1 MFFLQSH
8 GRKFERLRN
17 FESQLHLPRIF
28 ESQVRNWFG
37 GVKGFP
43 KVDQLA
49 SIAAHGAPVHV
60 NGFGATDTAAALAYE
75 THRSVSPYTGD
86 IINKIHEDLRF
97 GRAFVFPFRLVNEI
111 LGLRLSPLAVV
122 ESTSAT
128 HIIHDLT
135 FATSP
140 SCHGVNAETVATA
153 PHVNRIMCCKMLY
166 GVFCFCG
173 ENAVS
178 VRIVLSEMDVEDAFR
193 HVAVEW
199 ERPGRL
205 DTYSAT

>member
-1 MFFLQSH
+1 M
-8 GRKFERLRN
+8 
-17 FESQLHLPRIF
+17 
-28 ESQVRNWFG
+28 
-37 GVKGFP
+37 
-43 KVDQLA
+43 
-49 SIAAHGAPVHV
+49 HV
-60 NGFGATDTAAALAYE
+60 NGFGDTDITAALAYE
-75 THRSVSPYTGD
+75 NHSSVTPYTRD
-86 IINKIHEDLRF
+86 IVNKIHEDVRF

-122 ESTSAT
+122 ESTSET

-140 SCHGVNAETVATA
+140 ACHGVNAETVATA
-153 PHVNRIMCCKMLY
+153 PHVNRIMCCTKLY
-166 GVFCFCG
+166 RVFYLCG
-173 ENAVS
+173 ENAMS